1 MERRDGGR
9 SMITQTFDGILNF
22 HVGRELFSADVLL
35 VSFVFASNRQ
45 IYVERLCRVRLIAA
59 VVS

>member
-1 MERRDGGR
+1 
-9 SMITQTFDGILNF
+9 MITQTFDGILNF
-22 HVGRELFSADVLL
+22 HVGRELFSVDVLL